1 MVTLEYGD
9 FDYFILLDSE
19 TGETVLF
26 QTDWDYPGLASYFGW
41 RPCDCV
47 PSYTDGTID
56 CPVCGKS
63 YHEMILDAG
72 AFLDDHIGDELEDD
86 PGYFDQE

>member
-47 PSYTDGTID
+47 LPIRTVTID
-56 CPVCGKS
+56 CLSVASRITK
-63 YHEMILDAG
+63 
-72 AFLDDHIGDELEDD
+72 
-86 PGYFDQE
+86 